1 MSTQPPDLFA
11 NRRDRFRQYDTP
23 VAVTAYLAR
32 LANSWPERPQIALHI
47 AKQISALG
55 KAAPRVLELC
65 CGPGWL
71 AAQLL
76 PALPTMHYV
85 GVDISPPFLDFAQAE
100 LALHADRI
108 ALLEVDLSATD
119 WPTALAKQVGA
130 DPFDAIISLQSL
142 HDVGDAT
149 TIERLYGQC
158 KALLAPGGR
167 LLNADLIV
175 QPGELLPDNPG
186 RLTVERHLELLAAR
200 GFTAPVCTLRLGAFG
215 CVSGYRGEAG

>member
-76 PALPTMHYV
+76 PVLPTMYYV
-85 GVDISPPFLDFAQAE
+85 GVDISPPFLAFAREE
-100 LALHADRI
+100 LAPHANRI
-108 ALLEVDLSATD
+108 ALLELDLSAVD
-119 WPTALAKQVGA
+119 WPTALTAPIGPT
-130 DPFDAIISLQSL
+130 PFDAIISLQSL
-142 HDVGDAT
+142 HDVGDEA
-149 TIERLYGQC
+149 IIARLYGQA
-158 KALLAPGGR
+158 KALLAPGG
-167 LLNADLIV
+167 LCLNADLV
-175 QPGELLPDNPG
+175 VAPGELRPDNPG
-186 RLTVERHLELLAAR
+186 RLPIERHLELLAAQ
-200 GFTAPVCTLRLGAFG
+200 GLTAPACTLALGAFG
-215 CVSGYRGEAG
+215 CVSGYGTEER